1 MGNFCG
7 ISFLKKN
14 KMNFETLTISDFLGI
29 IFAFGILIY
38 LTLTIFDGLTIFREE
53 FGEGLK
59 RFFHYHYHYRDRR

>member
-1 MGNFCG
+1 
-7 ISFLKKN
+7 
-14 KMNFETLTISDFLGI
+14 MNFETLTISDFLGI